1 MMTIREIISKLEYI
15 ENKLDKK
22 STQQEHE
29 LVGDLIDTIIADDLQ
44 LQNKPNL
51 NESKILD
58 TIFKMGIESGL
69 IGQA

>member
-1 MMTIREIISKLEYI
+1 MTIREIISKLEYI